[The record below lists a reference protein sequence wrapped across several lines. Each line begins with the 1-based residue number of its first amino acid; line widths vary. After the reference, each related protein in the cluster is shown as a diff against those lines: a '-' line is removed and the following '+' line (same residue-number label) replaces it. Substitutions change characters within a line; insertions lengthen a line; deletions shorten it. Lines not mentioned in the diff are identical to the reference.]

1 MRRAVAIAILISLLG
16 AARADIY
23 RSVDAQGH
31 VQYSDTPSPGA
42 QLVYSGEL
50 HGTAANSSPPSSAN
64 RIPSLAERTE
74 QIGGDLAQQ
83 AAARAVEKDTND
95 VRSKQCEQA
104 RQMYQAAIDARRL
117 YKNGAD
123 GERQFLSDDEA
134 DQQRIKYRLAMDT
147 ACEGMSD
154 QSSGDAQGNN
164 GAPRSNNGNSAAP
177 SP

>member
-42 QLVYSGEL
+42 ELVYSGEVRP
-50 HGTAANSSPPSSAN
+50 TSNSSSSSSSQSN
-64 RIPSLAERTE
+64 RIPSLAERSE
-74 QIGGDLAQQ
+74 QISGDLAQQ
-83 AAARAVEKDTND
+83 AAARAVEKDTAE

-117 YKNGAD
+117 YKNGED

-134 DQQRIKYRLAMDT
+134 DQQRIKYRLAMDS
-147 ACEGMSD
+147 ACEASD
-154 QSSGDAQGNN
+154 QSSGGAQSGD
-164 GAPRSNNGNSAAP
+164 GTARPSNNNSATP